1 MKITIEKELIG
12 LKNEILEAVPDII
25 AETAVEYFQDTFR
38 TKAFDGTP
46 WPDFSPGYKHRTN
59 GSLLIDSAALLNSI
73 RPSLI
78 SRDLV
83 VISAGNEKVGYAQAH
98 NEGFVGSVVVPSH
111 KRTSKKGKEHTVK
124 QHSMSMRLPQ
134 RQFLG
139 DSKELQQQLHDR
151 IEGFINSLNKK

>member
-1 MKITIEKELIG
+1 MKINIEKELFT
-12 LKNEILEAVPDII
+12 LKNEILDAVPDII

-38 TKAFDGTP
+38 KKAFDGTP
-46 WPDFSPGYKHRTN
+46 WPNFSPGYRHRTN
-59 GSLLIDSAALLNSI
+59 GSLLIDSAALLNSV

-83 VISAGNEKVGYAQAH
+83 IISAGNEKVPYARAH
-98 NEGFVGSVVVPSH
+98 NEGFVGSVVVPAH
-111 KRTSKKGKEHTVK
+111 KRTSKKGKAYSVK

-139 DSKELQQQLHDR
+139 DAKELQQQLHYR
-151 IEGFINSLNKK
+151 IEGFINSLNK